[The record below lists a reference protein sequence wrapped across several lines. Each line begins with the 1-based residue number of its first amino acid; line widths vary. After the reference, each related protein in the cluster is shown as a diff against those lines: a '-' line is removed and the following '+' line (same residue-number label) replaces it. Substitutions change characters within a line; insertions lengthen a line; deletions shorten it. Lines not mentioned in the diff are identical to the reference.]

1 MSWGED
7 KIFKVYKYTLKDTDK
22 VYIGQT
28 SMSIQQRAG
37 SQGHRYKGCNKFYNA
52 IQKYGWD
59 NFECEILAENLT
71 LEEANKLEDEYIL
84 KYNSIENGFNI
95 NRGGRN
101 HLWTEEQRQQ
111 MRERNLGEKN
121 PNYGK
126 PRSEET
132 KKKISKANSIALRGK
147 KHTKEQLKKMSQSHK
162 KDIPIICIET
172 GIIYNCPSDA
182 AVGIGKT
189 PRNGNHITEVCQGK
203 RKTAYKF
210 HWKYLEKDKK
220 ESKHGK

>member
-1 MSWGED
+1 MGWD
-7 KIFKVYKYTLKDTDK
+7 KDKTFTVYKYTLKGTNR

-28 SMSIQQRAG
+28 CLTIKERAG
-37 SQGHRYKGCNKFYNA
+37 NQGHRYNHCIKFYNA
-52 IQKYGWD
+52 IKKFGWD

-84 KYNSIENGFNI
+84 KYNSIENGFNL

-132 KKKISKANSIALRGK
+132 KRKISDANKISQLGR
-147 KHTKEQLKKMSQSHK
+147 KHSQETKEKMSQVHK
-162 KDIPIICIET
+162 KYIPIKCIET
-172 GIIYNCPSDA
+172 GIVYNCPSDA
-182 AVGIGKT
+182 AVDIGKK
-189 PRNGNHITEVCQGK
+189 PNSAGHITEVCKGK
-203 RKTAYKF
+203 RQTAYGY
-210 HWKYLEKDKK
+210 HWMYLDKDEKG
-220 ESKHGK
+220 E